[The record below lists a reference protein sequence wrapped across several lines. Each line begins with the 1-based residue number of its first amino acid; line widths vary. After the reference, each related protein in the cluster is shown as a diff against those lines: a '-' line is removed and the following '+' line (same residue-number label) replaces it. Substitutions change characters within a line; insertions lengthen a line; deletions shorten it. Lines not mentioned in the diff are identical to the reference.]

1 MIDDD
6 FKAVRLFVVVVVVV
20 TADTLVIDPI
30 IVVVIIIIITSPSRH
45 ACAPVAMCR
54 RCASMNE

>member
-30 IVVVIIIIITSPSRH
+30 IIVVIIIITSPSRH